1 MLFLRT
7 CLKWKQVHILPWD
20 IKRQNPHTLKAKGRK
35 KKICKSPLF
44 QTSAESQNYF
54 KKIFDAD

>member
-1 MLFLRT
+1 MLFVRT

-20 IKRQNPHTLKAKGRK
+20 IKRQNPHTSKEKGRK

-44 QTSAESQNYF
+44 QTFAESQ
-54 KKIFDAD
+54 KIIKNILDAD